1 MEEALKQFA
10 DAEETGADSSSITD
24 NYLEPLNLSFAEP
37 DYAKLEKPA
46 KPPVP
51 EVHYDYCYFIQFS
64 VKNFLKLTTFSVTR
78 DRCYDF

>member
-10 DAEETGADSSSITD
+10 AAEESGADSSYVTD
-24 NYLEPLNLSFAEP
+24 NYLEPLNLSFTEP

-51 EVHYDYCYFIQFS
+51 EVG
-64 VKNFLKLTTFSVTR
+64 
-78 DRCYDF
+78 